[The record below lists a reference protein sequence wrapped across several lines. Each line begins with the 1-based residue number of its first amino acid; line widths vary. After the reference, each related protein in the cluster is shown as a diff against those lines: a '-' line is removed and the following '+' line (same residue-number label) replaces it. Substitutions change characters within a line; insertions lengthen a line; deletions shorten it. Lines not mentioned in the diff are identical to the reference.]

1 MQARQSIAAR
11 GLFHLLFVPFLI
23 SIFGNPVRGS
33 LFNEETQT
41 QYVGLDYEPIL
52 EYIIFAV
59 GNLLVQPLLTYLI
72 YNEIN
77 PDGHSKKNFI
87 ISSLLGIVIFLYALF
102 VLKPQI
108 TENIL
113 ATFLTAI
120 GFGVYLG
127 PMVLVAMKRSH
138 EDKHDKHLLLIPSMI
153 VVLSICISG
162 IFGSLDARTTTKYF
176 PNPAYKALIIGGF
189 IADLYTFIHVFVN
202 DKGPQSEEKKK

>member
-1 MQARQSIAAR
+1 MKARQTIAAR
-11 GLFHLLFVPFLI
+11 GLFHLLYVPFLL

-41 QYVGLDYEPIL
+41 QYIGLDYEPIL
-52 EYIIFAV
+52 EYVLFAL
-59 GNLLVQPLLTYLI
+59 GNLIIQPLLTYLI

-77 PDGHSKKNFI
+77 PNYHSKKNFI
-87 ISSLLGIVIFLYALF
+87 LSTLLGIVIFIYILF

-138 EDKHDKHLLLIPSMI
+138 DEKHDKHLLLIPSII
-153 VVLSICISG
+153 VIISICISG
-162 IFGSLDARTTTKYF
+162 IIGALDARTTTKFF

-189 IADLYTFIHVFVN
+189 ISDVYVFLHVFVN
-202 DKGPQSEEKKK
+202 DNKQEEEKKK

>member
-1 MQARQSIAAR
+1 MKARQTIAAR
-11 GLFHLLFVPFLI
+11 GLFHLLYVPFLL

-41 QYVGLDYEPIL
+41 QYIGLDYEPII
-52 EYIIFAV
+52 EYILFAI
-59 GNLLVQPLLTYLI
+59 GNLFIQPLLTYLI

-77 PDGHSKKNFI
+77 PNYHSKKNFI
-87 ISSLLGIVIFLYALF
+87 LSTLLGIVLFIYILF

-127 PMVLVAMKRSH
+127 PLILVAMKRSH
-138 EDKHDKHLLLIPSMI
+138 NETNDKHILLIPAI
-153 VVLSICISG
+153 ITIISICISG
-162 IFGSLDARTTTKYF
+162 IIGALDARTTTKFF
-176 PNPAYKALIIGGF
+176 PNPAYKALVIGGF
-189 IADLYTFIHVFVN
+189 ISDLYVFIHVFIN
-202 DKGPQSEEKKK
+202 DKDTKKE